1 MINAT
6 IKLRETRNKMANEKS
21 LQSIE
26 GQGERKCPECGS
38 ADIIR
43 KDNEVYCRKCGL
55 LLD

>member
-1 MINAT
+1 VINAT